1 MRRAKLVLAVAAVMV
16 AMLVAFSAPALADI
30 EIDDGG
36 EDVVFHGSG
45 GFALLELDG
54 DIFDDNDDDDD
65 DDDDDGGE
73 GPVHL
78 ID

>member
-1 MRRAKLVLAVAAVMV
+1 MV

-30 EIDDGG
+30 EIDNGG

-54 DIFDDNDDDDD
+54 DTFDDDDD
-65 DDDDDGGE
+65 DDDNDDGGE